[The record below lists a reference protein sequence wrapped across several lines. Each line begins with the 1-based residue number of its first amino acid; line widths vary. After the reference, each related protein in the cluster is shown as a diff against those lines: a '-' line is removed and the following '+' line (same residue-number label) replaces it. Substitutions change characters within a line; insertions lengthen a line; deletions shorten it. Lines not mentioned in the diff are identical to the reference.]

1 MVLTKGCCNSLQ
13 VAGWVE
19 WVYHRVNI
27 KSLKKSTAMTLPDG
41 VIEYLLW

>member
-1 MVLTKGCCNSLQ
+1 M
-13 VAGWVE
+13 E
-19 WVYHRVNI
+19 WVYHKVNI